1 MKSRTPL
8 VIGIVVAVIVIIA
21 VVAVVI
27 AGGGDDSE
35 EVVVA
40 PPLVGQDYAGNEVEV
55 VPGEDGPLM
64 LVFLAHWCPH
74 CNAEIPV
81 LQQWEASGEIPED
94 LDIIGISTAVTAD
107 RPNYPPDEWL
117 ETMGWEWPVI
127 ADDDGTLAETYGV
140 NAFPYMVFVGDD
152 GAVTATVSGEQ
163 PISQLQTLADAAVG
177 ASA

>member
-1 MKSRTPL
+1 ML
-8 VIGIVVAVIVIIA
+8 
-21 VVAVVI
+21 
-27 AGGGDDSE
+27 AGGDDDSE

-40 PPLVGQDYAGNEVEV
+40 PPLVGQDYAGNEVEF

-64 LVFLAHWCPH
+64 VVFLAHWCPH

-81 LQQWEASGEIPED
+81 LQQWEASGEIPDD
-94 LDIIGISTAVTAD
+94 LTIVGVSTAARED
-107 RPNYPPDEWL
+107 APNYPPDEWL

-163 PISQLQTLADAAVG
+163 PISELQTLADAAVG